1 MKSVINRLVLIALV
15 FMSGTAVAD
24 SVNAES
30 LAHKD
35 IEKLVDEFKSAIVNK
50 DKAAFLSLFY
60 SGTVSWVGVISE
72 ETKAMLVEK
81 DPRFAQQ
88 PRIMSGTPS
97 EFIDGIA
104 ANEYTTREDTE
115 NLRIYADGNVANV
128 MFDYT
133 LYKNDVLNNW
143 GKENWQLLHT
153 VDGWK
158 INAVNFSYTMNPALF
173 GQSD

>member
-1 MKSVINRLVLIALV
+1 V
-15 FMSGTAVAD
+15 
-24 SVNAES
+24 
-30 LAHKD
+30 HKD
-35 IEKLVDEFKSAIVNK
+35 IEKVVGEFKSAIVNK

-72 ETKAMLVEK
+72 ETKAMLVDK

-88 PRIMSGTPS
+88 PRIMPGTPAV
-97 EFIDGIA
+97 FIDGIA

-128 MFDYT
+128 IFDYT
-133 LYKNDVLNNW
+133 LYKNDVLHNW
-143 GKENWQLLHT
+143 GKENWQLIYT
-153 VDGWK
+153 TDGWK

-173 GQSD
+173 RQSD